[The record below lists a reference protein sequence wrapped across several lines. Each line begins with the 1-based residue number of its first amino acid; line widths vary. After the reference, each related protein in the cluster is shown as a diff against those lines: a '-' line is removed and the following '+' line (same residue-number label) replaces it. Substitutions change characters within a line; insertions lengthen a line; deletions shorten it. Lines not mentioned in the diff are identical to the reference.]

1 MAIAVEGYSII
12 GIQARIEEKYAGGLE
27 ALSAKVP
34 NATELRDDEL
44 WQCSF
49 MAMADAESF
58 LLQMQKAGMDGVKG
72 PNPDLAI
79 VNEFDGS
86 VMPYCEWL
94 EVRQWEK
101 GLIAWFEG
109 SNPETVV
116 ARKGWSPETGS
127 GLQFAE
133 AKSMEDLEFSRM
145 EGNIEVYKD
154 KKTGEEVYIGRS
166 GASPD
171 TIFKAAGGIITS
183 NMINPGGAP
192 LTEDIADQ
200 VRQAVKDLEG
210 ILKDVPESW
219 RVHWCIGKGRQSLG
233 DTEGSYQ
240 AFKRAWELE
249 QENEAVP
256 RELAGACLELGKT
269 QEAVE
274 IGQKAAA
281 LHPDDPESLGNLACA
296 YLFAAMLPQAE
307 KTVNAALKLAP
318 EDSINLHIQQTI
330 RDVQSGAIPQ
340 PSKLS
345 DLTSVKKKASFWDKL
360 KFWK

>member
-1 MAIAVEGYSII
+1 MAIAVEGYSVIA
-12 GIQARIEEKYAGGLE
+12 IQARIEEKYSGGIE
-27 ALSAKVP
+27 ALSSKVP

-58 LLQMQKAGMDGVKG
+58 LLEIQKGGMDNEKG
-72 PNPDLAI
+72 ANPDLVI

-86 VMPYCEWL
+86 VTPYCEWL
-94 EVRQWEK
+94 QVRPWEK
-101 GLIAWFEG
+101 GRIAWFEG
-109 SNPETVV
+109 SNPDTVV

-133 AKSMEDLEFSRM
+133 AKSMEDLEFLRM
-145 EGNIEVYKD
+145 EDNIEVYKD
-154 KKTGEEVYIGRS
+154 KETGEEVYIGRS
-166 GASPD
+166 GTSPD
-171 TIFKAAGGIITS
+171 TIFKAAGGIITN
-183 NMINPGGAP
+183 NMINPGQAP
-192 LTEDIADQ
+192 LSGDVAEQ
-200 VRQAVKDLEG
+200 VLQAVKDLEG
-210 ILKDVPESW
+210 ILKEVPDSW
-219 RVHWCIGKGRQSLG
+219 RVHWCVGKGRQSLG
-233 DTEGSYQ
+233 DTQGSYE

-256 RELAGACLELGKT
+256 RELAGACLELGKA

-318 EDSINLHIQQTI
+318 EDPINLHIQQTI
-330 RDVQSGAIPQ
+330 KDVQSGTTPQ
-340 PSKLS
+340 PSKLA
-345 DLTSVKKKASFWDKL
+345 DLTYAKKKSLWDKL